1 MGMGVI
7 IIRKTACFIIAV
19 ALVFSMLTFAHAEN
33 VDYNLG
39 DVNLDKTVTV
49 TDATI
54 VQMHV
59 AQTNLLSATQ
69 LLYADVNSD
78 AVIDI
83 IDATVIQLYI
93 AMFIDSLPYNPD
105 FFATVDEDNTIT
117 LGKGLKPDFYTL
129 KYEDENGV
137 LSDYADICTIEVK
150 STNKNAH
157 YTALID
163 ENKAPLSATEIG
175 VYNSQGER
183 ITSIKLTENLTAPKS
198 EKLYTFSA
206 LSDVHV
212 GKNTDNK
219 DYYRTSADDFIRALQ
234 YLNNDENVDFHCICG
249 DLTVYA
255 SENELSYYKSIVDTY
270 SMDTPVYV
278 AAGNHEAYTASTAE
292 MLESYT
298 GNPLFYYFE
307 KGDDVFI
314 MLGITSSFEDRAF
327 LDGEL
332 QWLYEVL
339 EENRNKRCF
348 IFEHLLTKEGC
359 GNALNL
365 HTGATLGNEP
375 TSIVFKNLLSH
386 YTNAIHFH
394 GHSHMQFALQQYND
408 IANYDRIFGGHSVHI
423 PSLCVPRNMN
433 ESGKLTT
440 VFEASEGYVVD
451 VYENGVYLRGR
462 DFVNGKFLPIASYYL
477 DTTLKTIEKNT
488 FTDSTGIIDT
498 TVTKK

>member
-1 MGMGVI
+1 MYTDLFKGMGVI

-33 VDYNLG
+33 VDYNFG

-69 LLYADVNSD
+69 LLYADVNND

-183 ITSIKLTENLTAPKS
+183 ITSIKLTENLTAP
-198 EKLYTFSA
+198 
-206 LSDVHV
+206 
-212 GKNTDNK
+212 
-219 DYYRTSADDFIRALQ
+219 
-234 YLNNDENVDFHCICG
+234 
-249 DLTVYA
+249 
-255 SENELSYYKSIVDTY
+255 
-270 SMDTPVYV
+270 
-278 AAGNHEAYTASTAE
+278 
-292 MLESYT
+292 
-298 GNPLFYYFE
+298 
-307 KGDDVFI
+307 
-314 MLGITSSFEDRAF
+314 
-327 LDGEL
+327 
-332 QWLYEVL
+332 
-339 EENRNKRCF
+339 
-348 IFEHLLTKEGC
+348 
-359 GNALNL
+359 
-365 HTGATLGNEP
+365 
-375 TSIVFKNLLSH
+375 
-386 YTNAIHFH
+386 
-394 GHSHMQFALQQYND
+394 
-408 IANYDRIFGGHSVHI
+408 
-423 PSLCVPRNMN
+423 RNMN
-433 ESGKLTT
+433 ENGKLTT